1 MAGRLSIMSGR
12 AVLKKF
18 PKRNDLGERIITK
31 LCKVCR
37 SPHRQRY
44 EDLFSAGF
52 TCRDLSRQAQLYREQ
67 ISDKSF
73 ANHLRRH
80 WAEGIR
86 RRRLGKKVYRFQRSI
101 PRQQVGLSRGL
112 QRYVARQ
119 RELKEHPE
127 GRPDLI
133 KVGRYEW

>member
-112 QRYVARQ
+112 QRYVARSVS
-119 RELKEHPE
+119 E
-127 GRPDLI
+127 
-133 KVGRYEW
+133 